1 MFTKQHVKVNEV
13 DNIKARA
20 DITEVYGRQGTLKS
34 SS

>member
-13 DNIKARA
+13 DNIKVRA
-20 DITEVYGRQGTLKS
+20 DITEVDGRLGTLKS